1 MQGERGISMQVFNPK
16 HIKRMADK
24 VGGVHQL
31 SVITDIQVST
41 LYRLLR
47 GEVKP
52 SFDTLQKLTK
62 AMEDKSLESDNENF
76 INA

>member
-1 MQGERGISMQVFNPK
+1 MFNPRY
-16 HIKRMADK
+16 IKKMADK

-31 SVITDIQVST
+31 SVISDIQVST

-52 SFDTLQKLTK
+52 SFDTLEKLTK
-62 AMEDKSLESDNENF
+62 VIVDESLESNNENF